1 LCSIALRP
9 FWAEI
14 DLDHLAG
21 NIRQIRDYVGEGVEI
36 MAVVKADAYG
46 IGCAGIMET
55 LLENGISRLGV
66 GILDEGLQLRKSG
79 VELPILV
86 FGYTPFEYSE
96 LLVEQMMELCVLDEY
111 PSEQFH
117 FQVQG
122 FSITVKDEKL
132 ANALTA
138 LSEEKRSIVMLS
150 YFMNMTDQEI
160 GDRLNIVR
168 RTVQYKRTSSL
179 KEMKRMLELDI

>member
-1 LCSIALRP
+1 MELTSLEKQTITHQFDSFCKKVLRCE
-9 FWAEI
+9 A
-14 DLDHLAG
+14 
-21 NIRQIRDYVGEGVEI
+21 RDYIRHIKWRSKHEV
-36 MAVVKADAYG
+36 
-46 IGCAGIMET
+46 
-55 LLENGISRLGV
+55 S
-66 GILDEGLQLRKSG
+66 
-79 VELPILV
+79 
-86 FGYTPFEYSE
+86 FSE